1 MTADL
6 PVRPEITPG
15 YRREADREIRA
26 FTRDWTARDDRIA
39 SLSYFGTF
47 AAYFFTLWLAVQAW
61 PVWWLVVPLIVVN
74 AFAGVRLYVL
84 QHDCG
89 HGSLYSSKRANDL
102 AGHGLSVFTL
112 TPYRVMQFNHNE
124 HHSHLGNLEE
134 RDTTEIFTMTLREWE
149 EADWWTRLKYR
160 LYRNPLLMIPVG
172 GLLTYVF
179 VYRWPKNAGR
189 IDAAGVI
196 LHNMGLALWIGRSGG
211 WPVSGPR
218 SSTPA
223 RSSPRAAS
231 ASSSSTCSTISRTP
245 GGTANPTSTRR
256 ARRCRGRRRSIS
268 AGGGIS
274 GPETSPITTST
285 ISTPISPPTGCANA
299 TGRCARNTRS
309 DHPLARGDPLLH
321 AEALGRGSGTSRP
334 LPARAAHRP
343 ASEQR
348 LKVNVRPAPSSWP
361 KNSRAERSRPR
372 PQGSA
377 PDGLAHHVPIGRLHR
392 PRSSR
397 PPSRYQVVTPVSI
410 AISAMV
416 ASLVSGTA
424 KSPAACPA
432 FSTASSRSS

>member
-47 AAYFFTLWLAVQAW
+47 AVYFFTLWLAVQAW

-149 EADWWTRLKYR
+149 EAGSGTRLRYR

-189 IDAAGVI
+189 IDAAG
-196 LHNMGLALWIGRSGG
+196 
-211 WPVSGPR
+211 
-218 SSTPA
+218 
-223 RSSPRAAS
+223 
-231 ASSSSTCSTISRTP
+231 
-245 GGTANPTSTRR
+245 
-256 ARRCRGRRRSIS
+256 
-268 AGGGIS
+268 
-274 GPETSPITTST
+274 
-285 ISTPISPPTGCANA
+285 
-299 TGRCARNTRS
+299 
-309 DHPLARGDPLLH
+309 
-321 AEALGRGSGTSRP
+321 
-334 LPARAAHRP
+334 
-343 ASEQR
+343 
-348 LKVNVRPAPSSWP
+348 
-361 KNSRAERSRPR
+361 
-372 PQGSA
+372 
-377 PDGLAHHVPIGRLHR
+377 
-392 PRSSR
+392 
-397 PPSRYQVVTPVSI
+397 
-410 AISAMV
+410 
-416 ASLVSGTA
+416 
-424 KSPAACPA
+424 
-432 FSTASSRSS
+432 